1 MPVSVLGDDAEKTLF
16 GSPETAPGAAK
27 SGGRRVRGSFCI
39 LTPEMANSGVLA
51 NWLKLWRAEAR
62 TYGHLPEG

>member
-1 MPVSVLGDDAEKTLF
+1 MPVNVVEDDAENAVWEPDF
-16 GSPETAPGAAK
+16 AQGAAK

-39 LTPEMANSGVLA
+39 LTPEMARFGGLA
-51 NWLKLWRAEAR
+51 NWLKLWRAGAR